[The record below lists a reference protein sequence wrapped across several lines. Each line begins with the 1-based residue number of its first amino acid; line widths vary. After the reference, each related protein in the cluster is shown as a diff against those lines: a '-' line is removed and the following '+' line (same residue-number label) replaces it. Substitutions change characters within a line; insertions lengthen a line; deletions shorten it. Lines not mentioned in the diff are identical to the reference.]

1 MNEIVSKF
9 LLVVDRFM
17 PEMHLNLLIVSL
29 LIVLVIH
36 LLKTKKELKNLC
48 KQEIQILFTKMI

>member
-29 LIVLVIH
+29 LIVLVVH